1 MYIRPRQC
9 AAVKNGCSLL
19 LTLWYI
25 SFEWTLEWKACALN
39 NSYTPWDIL
48 MIFGRHVYQVKTVYR
63 GQEWLPPCC
72 PFELSCLNELY
83 MGKLVHSIT
92 HLPFE
97 IFWWYLV
104 YICQA
109 KTMCSVQEWLLPLAT
124 FWAISIEWTVSRKAS
139 ELNNCHH
146 SKFTCSDTQYYLI
159 KYIYQVGSL

>member
-1 MYIRPRQC
+1 MRSITLIPLEIFWWYLVGMFIRSRQC
-9 AAVKNGCSLL
+9 TAVKNGC
-19 LTLWYI
+19 
-25 SFEWTLEWKACALN
+25 
-39 NSYTPWDIL
+39 
-48 MIFGRHVYQVKTVYR
+48 
-63 GQEWLPPCC
+63 PPCC

-83 MGKLVHSIT
+83 RGKHVHSIT

-159 KYIYQVGSL
+159 KYILGLQFVTAYSLLLGRGICHPFWWLFLKT